1 MVYCGGLQR
10 ILVNVYCSPRIGNTA

>member
-10 ILVNVYCSPRIGNTA
+10 ILVNVYFSPRIGNTA